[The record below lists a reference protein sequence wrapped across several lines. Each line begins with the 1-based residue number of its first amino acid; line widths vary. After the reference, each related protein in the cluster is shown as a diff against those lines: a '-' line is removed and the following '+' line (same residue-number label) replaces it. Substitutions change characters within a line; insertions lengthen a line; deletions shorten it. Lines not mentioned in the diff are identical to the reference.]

1 MYRWIVFLHIIGIL
15 GFLLAHGASVSVSFA
30 LRRERNLER
39 VRTLLDLSSNSYGLM
54 YISLLVLLAGGIVSG
69 LMGHWWRMGWIWVSL
84 VLLFAILVSM
94 YVYGTRIYSGIRT
107 AVEMPNHKRGQD
119 QPPAE
124 TASAEE
130 IDTLLKRGNPMLLTV
145 IGYGGFAV
153 ITWLMIF
160 KPF

>member
-54 YISLLVLLAGGIVSG
+54 YISLLVLLVGGIVSG

-94 YVYGTRIYSGIRT
+94 YVYGTRIYSGIRA
-107 AVEMPNHKRGQD
+107 AVEMPNHERGQE
-119 QPPAE
+119 QLPAE

-130 IDTLLKRGNPMLLTV
+130 IDTLLRRGNPVLLTV